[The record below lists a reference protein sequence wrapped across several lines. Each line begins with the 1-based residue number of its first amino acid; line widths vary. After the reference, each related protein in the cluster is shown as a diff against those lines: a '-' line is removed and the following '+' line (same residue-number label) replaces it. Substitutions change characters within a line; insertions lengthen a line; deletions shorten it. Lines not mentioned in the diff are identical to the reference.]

1 MIKPKIRFF
10 ALAIIFSFSLS
21 GKIMAQDV
29 LTTHNIFNLKSVA
42 EVVLS
47 PDKNYIAFTLNVLR
61 PFNDAPGGDYRE
73 LYVYDVRSQ
82 QTMPFITGK
91 RSLFGIGWAP
101 DGKTITFR
109 AIFPDQPGTQVYG
122 ISLQGGEA
130 YPLTRHAL
138 GVNSYEFIDHNTLAI
153 TATGPAEQAIADY
166 RRKGIDIE
174 VFEEE
179 WRHINL
185 YVYNLNTHEARQVTS
200 NVSVFDFSLSPDKKW
215 AAAAIAPQNLVDDSY
230 MFKRIHLVNIETGQT
245 TLLMENP
252 GKLGSMAWS
261 PDGKKLAFQSAS
273 KLEDAVV
280 GSLFVMDVPTQ
291 QKFNELRNL
300 VQGLELSVI
309 SFAWKDNN
317 TVLFASEEGVDI
329 TLSEQRV
336 DRGAR
341 SLLIEPGKLVFR
353 GFSHVDGMIA
363 LAGHTPQHPSELFT
377 LELGRKNL
385 IQHTNHNDWLAN
397 IRLARQEKL
406 DYKARDGMRIEGVL
420 IYPLNYEPGKQYPL
434 ITYIHGGPEAAVQ
447 NGWITGYGTWGQVAA
462 AHGYFLF
469 APNYRA
475 SSGRGVD
482 FTMVG
487 YADLVGVEYDDV
499 LDGIDHLIN
508 IGYVDKNKVGI
519 GGGSYGGYFSAW
531 SATRHTERF
540 AAAVMFVGISN
551 QLSKRHTTDI
561 PWEDYYVH
569 WGYWNH
575 ENWEDVYSRSPIK
588 YAHETKTPILIL
600 SGDSDPRVH
609 PQQSLEL
616 YRAIKMHTD
625 TPVRL
630 IWYKGEGHGNRRN
643 THRLDYIVR
652 TMQWFD
658 HYLKGGDRPTE
669 LPEKFPNLGF

>member
-1 MIKPKIRFF
+1 MKKYFMVF
-10 ALAIIFSFSLS
+10 TLALIFLSLS
-21 GKIMAQDV
+21 GKAFGQDV
-29 LTTHNIFNLKSVA
+29 LTTHNIFDVKSVA
-42 EVVLS
+42 ELALS
-47 PDKNYIAFTLNVLR
+47 PDKNFIAFTVNVPR
-61 PFNDAPGGDYRE
+61 PFTDASGGDYRE
-73 LYVYDVRSQ
+73 LYVYDVRTQ
-82 QTMPFITGK
+82 QTRPFITGK
-91 RSLFGIGWAP
+91 RTLSSIGWAP
-101 DGKTITFR
+101 DGETITFR
-109 AIFPDQPGTQVYG
+109 ANFPDQAGTQVYG
-122 ISLQGGEA
+122 ISLKGGEA
-130 YPLTRHAL
+130 FPMTRHTL
-138 GVNSYEFIDHNTLAI
+138 GVNTFEFIDTNTLAI
-153 TATGPAEQAIADY
+153 TATGPADPAIGNY
-166 RRKGIDIE
+166 RRKGMDIE

-185 YVYNLNTHEARQVTS
+185 YIYNLITHETRQVTS
-200 NVSVFDFSLSPDKKW
+200 DVTVFDFTLSPDKKW

-230 MFKRIHLVNIETGQT
+230 MFKRIHLVNMQTGET

-261 PDGKKLAFQSAS
+261 PDGKKIAFQSAS

-280 GSLFVMDVPTQ
+280 GSLFVMDVPTSK
-291 QKFNELRNL
+291 KFSELRNL
-300 VQGLELSVI
+300 VEGMELSVI
-309 SFAWKDNN
+309 SHTWKDNN
-317 TVLFASEEGVDI
+317 TVIFAAEEGVDI

-336 DRGAR
+336 DLGSR
-341 SLLIEPGKLVFR
+341 SLLIEPGQLIFR
-353 GFSHVDGMIA
+353 GFTHVDGMIA
-363 LAGHTPQHPSELFT
+363 LAGNTPMHPSELFT
-377 LELGRKNL
+377 LEMRRRTLTR
-385 IQHTNHNDWLAN
+385 HTNHNPWLSN

-406 DYKARDGMRIEGVL
+406 EYSARDGMRIEGVL
-420 IYPLNYEPGKQYPL
+420 IYPLDYEAGKQYPL

-447 NGWITGYGTWGQVAA
+447 NGWFTGYGTWGQVAA
-462 AHGYFLF
+462 ARGYFVF

-475 SSGRGVD
+475 SSGRGLD

-487 YADLVGVEYDDV
+487 YGDLAGVEYDDV

-508 IGYVDKNKVGI
+508 IGFVDRNRVGI

-551 QLSKRHTTDI
+551 QVSKRHTTDI

-569 WGYWNH
+569 WGFWNH
-575 ENWEDVYSRSPIK
+575 EDVDRVYASSPIK
-588 YAHETKTPILIL
+588 YAHNAKTPILIL
-600 SGDSDPRVH
+600 HGDSDPRVH

-616 YRAIKMHTD
+616 YRAIKMHTE

-658 HYLKGGDRPTE
+658 HFLKEGKTGEE
-669 LPEKFPNLGF
+669 LPEKYPDLGF